1 MKNKNIFKELIIQG
15 LIWLLPFIVIVMVI
29 TWVYKKIDLIS
40 NSLLSVVGIN
50 PEHNSFLWLLL
61 TVTIFLIILVLIG
74 FLVESRLA
82 KFFENMFK
90 KVPGYSIV
98 KDIIGIFNSSKDGQ
112 TKVLVVAIKGF
123 AKEGYNIGLMY
134 SQSESIIQN
143 HYTVT
148 LSQTPIPNG
157 GYLFEVHKDN
167 IFILEEASFDDNLQ
181 YLLSMGVKSLTE
193 IIGIKPKSFEE
204 LIPLTRWLDE
214 NNKNNK

>member
-204 LIPLTRWLDE
+204 LTPLTRWLDE